1 MGFNWN
7 DSPVKKVAED
17 IRDNG
22 EKPLLT
28 QDTQQEEKS
37 VVVAENGK
45 EVKSEKESP
54 TEPTNEGTVDNE
66 KNEAKE
72 ENEVAE
78 TKVANT
84 SAPVAKERK
93 RKKTLTDTSLAVKGK
108 TENGIV
114 VNVPMEDYIQL
125 TMLKFQTGRTLK
137 DLALQAIHEFV
148 ERNK

>member
-28 QDTQQEEKS
+28 QNTQQEEKS

-45 EVKSEKESP
+45 EVKSEKEST

>member
-28 QDTQQEEKS
+28 QNTQQEENS

-45 EVKSEKESP
+45 EVKSEKEST

-93 RKKTLTDTSLAVKGK
+93 RKKTFTDTSLAVKGK

>member
-45 EVKSEKESP
+45 EVKSEKEST

>member
-22 EKPLLT
+22 EKTLLT

-45 EVKSEKESP
+45 EVKSEKEST

-66 KNEAKE
+66 KNEAKG

>member
-45 EVKSEKESP
+45 EVKSEKEST

-114 VNVPMEDYIQL
+114 VNVQMEDYIQL

>member
-45 EVKSEKESP
+45 EVKSEKEST

-84 SAPVAKERK
+84 SAPAKIPSSFDIK
-93 RKKTLTDTSLAVKGK
+93 FTLQRLFSVISGVVVISSEGISSLSAFLIISSTINQFIFLFSNHIFK
-108 TENGIV
+108 
-114 VNVPMEDYIQL
+114 
-125 TMLKFQTGRTLK
+125 
-137 DLALQAIHEFV
+137 
-148 ERNK
+148 

>member
-28 QDTQQEEKS
+28 QNTQQEENS

-45 EVKSEKESP
+45 EVKSEKEST

-72 ENEVAE
+72 DNEVAE

-114 VNVPMEDYIQL
+114 VYVPMEDYIQL

>member
-28 QDTQQEEKS
+28 QNTQQEENS

-45 EVKSEKESP
+45 EVKSEKEST

-84 SAPVAKERK
+84 SAPVSKERK

>member
-28 QDTQQEEKS
+28 QNTQQEENS

-45 EVKSEKESP
+45 EVKSEKEST

-66 KNEAKE
+66 KNDAKE

>member
-1 MGFNWN
+1 MSKKFVFG
-7 DSPVKKVAED
+7 DTKVAKTSED
-17 IRDNG
+17 IR
-22 EKPLLT
+22 EH
-28 QDTQQEEKS
+28 ESKS
-37 VVVAENGK
+37 IETSKATSTVVAE
-45 EVKSEKESP
+45 P
-54 TEPTNEGTVDNE
+54 TEKT
-66 KNEAKE
+66 
-72 ENEVAE
+72 VAE
-78 TKVANT
+78 TEKCEETETVAT
-84 SAPVAKERK
+84 PAPVAPERK

>member
-28 QDTQQEEKS
+28 QNTQQEENS

-45 EVKSEKESP
+45 EVKSEKESI

-78 TKVANT
+78 TKVANI

>member
-22 EKPLLT
+22 ESPLLT
-28 QDTQQEEKS
+28 QSTQQEES
-37 VVVAENGK
+37 STVVAE
-45 EVKSEKESP
+45 SEKETT
-54 TEPTNEGTVDNE
+54 TEPTNEAADNKE
-66 KNEAKE
+66 TETAENKAK
-72 ENEVAE
+72 
-78 TKVANT
+78 NT
-84 SAPVAKERK
+84 SSQAAKGRNH
-93 RKKTLTDTSLAVKGK
+93 RRTLTDTSFATKGKK

-114 VNVPMEDYIQL
+114 VNVPMEDYMQL
-125 TMLKFQTGRTLK
+125 TMMKFQTGRTLK

>member
-28 QDTQQEEKS
+28 QNTQQEENS

-45 EVKSEKESP
+45 EVKSEKEST